1 MGWGLSVGLGGKM
14 GLRGRGLDK
23 GAWSGQNG
31 AWSGQR
37 GRDQEIG
44 GVVWSKRAWPR
55 QVGGRGLDKRGRGL
69 DEEGVARTMGGVVW
83 TNGGVAR
90 TKCGLHKGGVVWT
103 KGRGFGEW
111 GRGHVV
117 GVASDCPPLPIQDLT
132 QEVVDVASG
141 GAGPDAPP
149 MEGYLYKRASNAFRT
164 WSRYPPPAPKD
175 PPPEYPKP

>member
-1 MGWGLSVGLGGKM
+1 M
-14 GLRGRGLDK
+14 
-23 GAWSGQNG
+23 AWTN
-31 AWSGQR
+31 
-37 GRDQEIG
+37 
-44 GVVWSKRAWPR
+44 RAWPR
-55 QVGGRGLDKRGRGL
+55 QV
-69 DEEGVARTMGGVVW
+69 GGVVW

-117 GVASDCPPLPIQDLT
+117 GVASDRHPPPPIQDLT

-141 GAGPDAPP
+141 GAGPDSPP

-164 WSRYPPPAPKD
+164 WSRYPPPNTPNLKM
-175 PPPEYPKP
+175 P